1 MASEAHLI
9 PVDLERMP
17 RADFQRDAAA
27 DVDDVIGRDDLVALC
42 MGDIVWS
49 VSRQVRHTCVC
60 VCVSRLNLV
69 SSATFLSSLL
79 LGLVGVS

>member
-42 MGDIVWS
+42 MGGIVWS
-49 VSRQVRHTCVC
+49 ASRQVRRTCVC
-60 VCVSRLNLV
+60 VCVCVCRGLTWCPRRA
-69 SSATFLSSLL
+69 SSPLCCW
-79 LGLVGVS
+79 V

>member
-60 VCVSRLNLV
+60 VCVCV
-69 SSATFLSSLL
+69 C
-79 LGLVGVS
+79 V